1 MRPAGLPTDHASKRE
16 VPSGHRPMRTMSV
29 LSQQTCGAL
38 EGLDQQLTGVEAEVR
53 AHGSSP
59 KSRPTELRFAKLKA
73 IYARGVLTAERAQHV
88 LAQVEARLDKL
99 QFKGIDEIETG
110 NLHSGKETAKHA
122 RKELVRRA
130 EMLSQRIESIFRHL
144 HGSA

>member
-16 VPSGHRPMRTMSV
+16 VPSSNRPMRTMSV

-53 AHGSSP
+53 QVESDLCS
-59 KSRPTELRFAKLKA
+59 
-73 IYARGVLTAERAQHV
+73 GVLTAERAQHV

-130 EMLSQRIESIFRHL
+130 EMLSRRIESIFRHL